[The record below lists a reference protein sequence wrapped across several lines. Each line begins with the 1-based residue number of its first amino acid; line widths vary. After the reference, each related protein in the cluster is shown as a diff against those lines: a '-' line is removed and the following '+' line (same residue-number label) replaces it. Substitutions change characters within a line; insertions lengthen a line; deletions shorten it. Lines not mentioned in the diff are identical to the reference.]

1 MKKKIPAL
9 KSALLSMCMLLA
21 MSGSPAF
28 SQSLDEIVET
38 QGTSEIPLTGQLE
51 EPTAEPAVAT
61 VERADNVE
69 SVRQQIIGLAESM
82 AGKVQNK
89 AGDDGHKIGWQ
100 HLKDFYEVAYK
111 IDDLEKERSWWMKDI
126 KGVGKKVNDWCGI
139 FGVWAWRKAGLP
151 VYWNTRIIG
160 CPYRGKLQLLA
171 PGDIV
176 IIKKSVNPYNHH
188 CIVKSVDGENVVTV
202 DGNQGMDSIQIK
214 NRKLKD
220 IEIFY
225 SVAEAFS
232 GKLPA
237 STVTPPVKPAG
248 TWQAPPTGTTPVKPA
263 TVSGAGNPAPQT
275 TKPDTNPTLSDK
287 EMNDLLQQIFNLV
300 RIVIGPFC

>member
-1 MKKKIPAL
+1 MKKKIMAL
-9 KSALLSMCMLLA
+9 RLAFLSMCLLLVTG
-21 MSGSPAF
+21 GSPAI

-38 QGTSEIPLTGQLE
+38 QSNTDLPLTGQLE
-51 EPTAEPAVAT
+51 EPAAEPAVET
-61 VERADNVE
+61 VKEADNAE
-69 SVRQQIIGLAESM
+69 SVRQQIVGLVESM
-82 AGKVQNK
+82 VGKVQNK
-89 AGDDGHKIGWQ
+89 AGEDGNKIGWQ
-100 HLKDFYEVAYK
+100 NLKNFYEVAYK

-160 CPYRGKLQLLA
+160 CPYRGKLQLLG

-232 GKLPA
+232 GKLPP
-237 STVTPPVKPAG
+237 STVTPPTKPAG
-248 TWQAPPTGTTPVKPA
+248 TSQPANPGTTAGNTATGNSNGQPA
-263 TVSGAGNPAPQT
+263 TQIAEPAPD
-275 TKPDTNPTLSDK
+275 KPLSEK

>member
-1 MKKKIPAL
+1 MKKKIPTL
-9 KSALLSMCMLLA
+9 KSAFLSMCLLLLIA
-21 MSGSPAF
+21 GSPAI

-38 QGTSEIPLTGQLE
+38 QSNTDLPLTGQLE
-51 EPTAEPAVAT
+51 EPKAEPVVET
-61 VERADNVE
+61 VKEADNAE
-69 SVRQQIIGLAESM
+69 SVRQQVVELVESM
-82 AGKVQNK
+82 VGKVQNK
-89 AGDDGHKIGWQ
+89 SGDDGNKIGWQ
-100 HLKDFYEVAYK
+100 HMKNFYEVAYK

-160 CPYRGKLQLLA
+160 CPYRGKMQLLG

-232 GKLPA
+232 GKLPPSA
-237 STVTPPVKPAG
+237 VTPPTKPAG
-248 TWQAPPTGTTPVKPA
+248 TSQPAGPGTA
-263 TVSGAGNPAPQT
+263 AGNPAAGNSNGQPATQIAEPAPD
-275 TKPDTNPTLSDK
+275 KPLSEK